1 MVHQNYA
8 IKSIGHCACSRAK
21 DHRASLPGPWIERE
35 YHVLEMHVCSFPL
48 VNVQYRM
55 HGDN

>member
-21 DHRASLPGPWIERE
+21 DHRASVPGPWIERE
-35 YHVLEMHVCSFPL
+35 YHVLEMHVCSFPW
-48 VNVQYRM
+48 
-55 HGDN
+55 